1 MENPRRPRRPLTERK
16 AKSLDR
22 PSAPR
27 KDSESWDCHCLSLPT
42 APTRK
47 ALHWTARDWAR
58 HSESPAPSAEAQGTT
73 AAALT
78 LEETGE
84 FLPSEQRPP
93 QDTKRDKAQRW
104 AQQGWLKTML
114 NFFLLRTGHEEP
126 REKASR
132 RPRGKEDLSQ
142 PPEPPEAP
150 GEPALRKRAHHDK
163 KASRKKQGHKKHMA
177 EVNKAAQDQEA
188 GDQENGLSRTAAA
201 LCSGEAELGP
211 AHRGGEDSDRQSFLI
226 RADGAGALDVS
237 PHATGHQQEE
247 ELRKPDEDAI
257 IQMIVEFLKRV
268 GDQWEEEQSQAS
280 QPKVVLPNPT
290 AAVRKK
296 SQEKKTS
303 PKRTFS
309 LKKHGSEEA
318 KRGAADVSS
327 QEARPPKKSSFRPL
341 CVGGHRPSISSSYG
355 LEEPEVQDLSTEAGA
370 PGPCKLSTPPESLGS
385 GEELQ
390 PDRASEYREFIQ
402 KIISMLQDAEE
413 QRGEEQPQVQEE
425 EVCIENLAPLSRRK
439 SQEKKLS
446 FRRAFYHKK
455 HSSKEPKRVGAAGA
469 ASPETRRPKRPS
481 FLPLCV
487 GGHRPSTSSSLDPE
501 DLEYQ
506 EPQEPSP
513 AEGEPVVVP
522 EAPFQARGHTPE
534 GAPQLSGV
542 CESKELIILKLVA
555 LLQEV
560 DGQLGQQIRR
570 HPSFK
575 RYFYKFSDSSLSK
588 LLATLRS
595 QVPHSSQWDRNLAR
609 RLYQFDVRLAD
620 KFAGNNSHA
629 ICILMG
635 LRDHYNC
642 TRFPGREDQ
651 PNIASPEILSP
662 D

>member
-188 GDQENGLSRTAAA
+188 GDQEDGLSRTAAA
-201 LCSGEAELGP
+201 LRSGEAELGP
-211 AHRGGEDSDRQSFLI
+211 AHRGREDSDRQSFLI

-247 ELRKPDEDAI
+247 ELRKPD
-257 IQMIVEFLKRV
+257 
-268 GDQWEEEQSQAS
+268 
-280 QPKVVLPNPT
+280 
-290 AAVRKK
+290 
-296 SQEKKTS
+296 
-303 PKRTFS
+303 
-309 LKKHGSEEA
+309 
-318 KRGAADVSS
+318 
-327 QEARPPKKSSFRPL
+327 
-341 CVGGHRPSISSSYG
+341 G

-425 EVCIENLAPLSRRK
+425 EVCIENLAPFSRRK

>member
-22 PSAPR
+22 PWAPR
-27 KDSESWDCHCLSLPT
+27 KDSEPWDCHCLSLPT

-47 ALHWTARDWAR
+47 ALHWTTSDWAGR
-58 HSESPAPSAEAQGTT
+58 SESPAPSAEAQGAT

-78 LEETGE
+78 PEETGE
-84 FLPSEQRPP
+84 FLPGEERSP
-93 QDTKRDKAQRW
+93 QDTKRDKAQRR

-132 RPRGKEDLSQ
+132 RPRGPEDLSQ

-150 GEPALRKRAHHDK
+150 GEPALRKKAHHDK
-163 KASRKKQGHKKHMA
+163 KASRKKQSHKKHMV
-177 EVNKAAQDQEA
+177 EVNKAAQDREARGQE
-188 GDQENGLSRTAAA
+188 EGLSRTAAA
-201 LCSGEAELGP
+201 LRSGEADLGP

-303 PKRTFS
+303 PKRNFS

-318 KRGAADVSS
+318 KRGATDVSS
-327 QEARPPKKSSFRPL
+327 PEARPPKKSSFRPL

-355 LEEPEVQDLSTEAGA
+355 LEEPEVQEILSTEAEA
-370 PGPCKLSTPPESLGS
+370 PGPCKLSTPPESLGP

-390 PDRASEYREFIQ
+390 PDRASEYRALTQFL
-402 KIISMLQDAEE
+402 SSPLQ
-413 QRGEEQPQVQEE
+413 QPQVQEE
-425 EVCIENLAPLSRRK
+425 EGCIENLAPLSRRK

-455 HSSKEPKRVGAAGA
+455 HSSKEPKRAGPAGA
-469 ASPETRRPKRPS
+469 ASPETRRPKRPN

-487 GGHRPSTSSSLDPE
+487 GGHRASTSSSLDPE
-501 DLEYQ
+501 DLEC
-506 EPQEPSP
+506 QEPSP
-513 AEGEPVVVP
+513 AEGEPDVVP

-609 RLYQFDVRLAD
+609 RLHQFDVRLAD

-635 LRDHYNC
+635 LRDGYNR
-642 TRFPGREDQ
+642 THFPDREDQ
-651 PNIASPEILSP
+651 PSIESPEILSP